1 MRPWLASVPLVAL
14 FAIGCA
20 RQDTPRAAL
29 QPGDV
34 VRAELSFAPKQPW
47 HTGDLITVGVLLQGE
62 RPNGERYYVKDADVT
77 LEQVVMKARIT
88 FLTNDQT
95 PAEQPLDVPLVHDC

>member
-1 MRPWLASVPLVAL
+1 MRLWLASVPLVAL
-14 FAIGCA
+14 FAVGCA
-20 RQDTPRAAL
+20 RPAPLAL

-47 HTGDLITVGVLLQGE
+47 HTGDRIAVGVLLQGE
-62 RPNGERYYVKDADVT
+62 RPTGERYYVKDADVT

-88 FLTNDQT
+88 FWANDQT
-95 PAEQPLDVPLVHDC
+95 PAEPPLDVPLVHDC